1 MEHVQLSILGGPGG
15 LREFLSALGRGA
27 GDHANSVQVKLPYNV
42 AAVKALPKID
52 EIQSAYDAMTRECGK
67 AGVNCQPLV
76 NCWKNVETGSV
87 IELRDSEDF
96 TALVETA
103 DRMVDDFDDEYSGA
117 NQRLAKSKLETFT
130 TLLKR
135 LQDADADAMLEH
147 LHVGPV
153 CLTAPRG
160 TVEQLRE
167 EFGEIEDE
175 AAAELADAK
184 KKAQAA
190 FDAIMNPA
198 REATEA
204 KLKTRVL
211 LLVAPHADA
220 LGEEL
225 GWKRSAGEGETTYTH
240 GRWRN
245 KVTVSM
251 PHAPSV
257 QPTPEP
263 ATSGHS

>member
-1 MEHVQLSILGGPGG
+1 MKHVQISILGGPGG
-15 LREFLSALGRGA
+15 FEDFLSALGRGA

-42 AAVKALPKID
+42 AAVKELPEID
-52 EIQSAYDAMTRECGK
+52 EIQSAFDVMTKECGK
-67 AGVNCQPLV
+67 AGVNCQPLL
-76 NCWKNVETGSV
+76 NCWKSVETGSV
-87 IELRDSEDF
+87 IELRDSDDF

-103 DRMVDDFDDEYSGA
+103 EQMVDEFEQEYSGA
-117 NQRLAKSKLETFT
+117 NQRLAKSKVESFT
-130 TLLKR
+130 ALLKR

-175 AAAELADAK
+175 ARADLAEAQK
-184 KKAQAA
+184 RAQAA

-198 REATEA
+198 REEIEA

-211 LLVAPHADA
+211 QLVVPHAEV

-225 GWKRSAGEGETTYTH
+225 GWKRSAGEGATTYTH

-245 KVTVSM
+245 KVTVSV
-251 PHAPSV
+251 PHAPAA
-257 QPTPEP
+257 QPAPEP
-263 ATSGHS
+263 ATSEQS